1 MLAAEKIV
9 KFLRGQGPGR
19 EAEGS
24 QSSETAPAGWLARWL
39 ASSLA
44 IRRCLGHVR
53 RGKRHRRG
61 RVGCRTLDGHPALD
75 DAAGRRR

>member
-24 QSSETAPAGWLARWL
+24 LVIRNGTRWL

-44 IRRCLGHVR
+44 NRRCLGHVR

-61 RVGCRTLDGHPALD
+61 RAGCRTLDGHPAPD
-75 DAAGRRR
+75 DAVRRRR